1 MAFLNTRKQ
10 RAAVLIIGLGA
21 TIVVALLPFAAGLLG
36 AAVLYVICAPMHRRL
51 CRALPPRAAAVVVML
66 GALVLILLP
75 VATLLGLVLS
85 EAPETIHQMQE
96 GQAFERVSRLKIG
109 GIDVGAQLA
118 EAGGTLV
125 SWASTQA
132 MVFVGSAARG
142 LLSLV
147 IAFFGLYYLL
157 TSPGAVWP
165 HIRELLPFSDAT
177 AERLKV
183 RFLLVTEATLIGTL
197 LTAIL
202 QGTIVGVTFWALALP
217 AAVFWGFITAVVS
230 VLPVMGSALVWLPA
244 AVVLVVN
251 GRLGAAA
258 VMMLVGGA
266 AGSVDNIVRLV
277 VFRAVSNIHP
287 MATLVGAFAGLKYFG
302 LLGVLLGPLAIAY
315 FFELLKMYREEYVAP
330 SGDPSALPPP
340 PAPGELAPSADP
352 LRA

>member
-10 RAAVLIIGLGA
+10 RAAALIIGLGA

-36 AAVLYVICAPMHRRL
+36 AAVLYVISAPVHRRL
-51 CRALPPRAAAVVVML
+51 CRTLPPRLAAVVVML

-85 EAPETIHQMQE
+85 EAPETLHQMQE
-96 GQAFERVSRLKIG
+96 SQAFERVSRLRIG

-125 SWASTQA
+125 SWASSQA
-132 MVFVGSAARG
+132 VVFFGSAARG

-157 TSPGAVWP
+157 MSPGAVWP

-202 QGTIVGVTFWALALP
+202 QGTMVGVTFWALELP
-217 AAVFWGFITAVVS
+217 AAVFWGFITAIVS

-244 AVVLVVN
+244 AVALVVN
-251 GRLGAAA
+251 GRIGAAA

-266 AGSVDNIVRLV
+266 AGSMDNIVRLV

-315 FFELLKMYREEYVAP
+315 FFELLKMYREEYVAAAP
-330 SGDPSALPPP
+330 EGDPSALAPGPAQ
-340 PAPGELAPSADP
+340 PAPLQQGA
-352 LRA
+352 